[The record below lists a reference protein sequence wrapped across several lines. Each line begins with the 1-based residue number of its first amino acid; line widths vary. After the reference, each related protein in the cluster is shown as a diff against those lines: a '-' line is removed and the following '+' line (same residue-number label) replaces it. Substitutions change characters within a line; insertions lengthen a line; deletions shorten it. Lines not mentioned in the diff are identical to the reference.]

1 MRTREALQKILDGA
15 TAHSLETGQLDF
27 KRPTDS
33 RNDTA
38 LDIADAAVCFA
49 NAHGGTIVLGV
60 ADKTSGAP
68 AFVGTELEPSWL
80 RQRIY
85 EVTVPALDAVVREL
99 RFAKARLLEVVVQE
113 GLDVYQSRGRVPT
126 RRFETSCLQMTPSD
140 VSRLHEERRGSDW
153 SAVDSGRPIS
163 EVDPEAELLL
173 RALVRTGPGGAQ
185 RDVNAISINDLLASL
200 SLSLENGNLN
210 RAGEIMLCAPRGGE
224 ELLVYQFRETAGGE
238 VRAGRRW
245 TTPLLQAFVE
255 ARAMIEARIDSTP
268 VNLPSGQQIQI
279 QDYPQVAIREA
290 LANALMH
297 GDHRERRPVYIE
309 HSPELLTV
317 RSPGPLVSGISP
329 SNILTHPPKAR
340 FPALAEA
347 MRACGLAEKWGQGV
361 DRMFREMIRSGRA
374 APTVEVIEGKE
385 PETSVRFM
393 GGPPNARIAKFI
405 STLPEAEQEDTD
417 ALLVVAT
424 LSSRRTISAEQLSS
438 IVQRDVD
445 AAQAVLSRLAQGVAE
460 LIEPTPRSLGRRH
473 PDYRL
478 RAAAIAALGPALSYQ
493 SRPKADS
500 DRKVYAHVREYGS
513 INNAAIQRMFDVD
526 VYAARDLLRDLV
538 GREVLVRIS
547 EQARGPA
554 VKYGAGPKFPSR
566 KNESRL
572 AVAPTLVPLLRLDE
586 LDFGPIERDEP

>member
-1 MRTREALQKILDGA
+1 MRTKEALQKILDGA
-15 TAHSLETGQLDF
+15 TAHSLESERLDF

-60 ADKTSGAP
+60 ADKTPGPP
-68 AFVGTELEPSWL
+68 AFVGTDLEPWRL

-85 EVTVPALDAVVREL
+85 EVTVPALDVVVREL
-99 RFAKARLLEVVVQE
+99 RFADTRLLEVVVQE
-113 GLDVYQSRGRVPT
+113 GLDVHQSRGKVPT
-126 RRFETSCLQMTPSD
+126 RRFEVSCLQMTPSE

-163 EVDPEAELLL
+163 EVDPGAELLL
-173 RALVRTGPGGAQ
+173 RSLVRAPASTQ
-185 RDVNAISINDLLASL
+185 RDVSAISTNDLLSSL
-200 SLSLENGNLN
+200 SLALENGNLN

-224 ELLVYQFRETAGGE
+224 ELLVYQYRESAGGE

-279 QDYPQVAIREA
+279 QDYPQAAIREA
-290 LANALMH
+290 IANALMH

-361 DRMFREMIRSGRA
+361 DRMYREMIRSGRA
-374 APTVEVIEGKE
+374 APTVEVIEGGE

-424 LSSRRTISAEQLSS
+424 LASRRTVNAEQLSS
-438 IVQRDVD
+438 IVQRDIE

-500 DRKVYAHVREYGS
+500 DRKVYAHIREYGS

-547 EQARGPA
+547 QQARGPG

-566 KNESRL
+566 KNESP
-572 AVAPTLVPLLRLDE
+572 ATVARTDVPLLGLEE
-586 LDFGPIERDEP
+586 LDFGPIE

>member
-1 MRTREALQKILDGA
+1 MRTKEALQRILDGS
-15 TAHSLETGQLDF
+15 TAHDLETERLDF
-27 KRPTDS
+27 KRESHS
-33 RNDTA
+33 RDDTA
-38 LDIADAAVCFA
+38 RDIADAAVCFA
-49 NAHGGTIVLGV
+49 NGQGGIVVLGV
-60 ADKTSGAP
+60 ADKVAGSDALL
-68 AFVGTELEPSWL
+68 GTEMEPSAL

-85 EVTVPALDAVVREL
+85 ELTEPPLDVVARVL
-99 RFAKARLLEVVVQE
+99 RFEEARLLEIVVQE
-113 GLDVYQSRGRVPT
+113 GLDVYQVRGKVPT
-126 RRFETSCLQMTPSD
+126 RRFEAQCLQMTPSD
-140 VSRLHEERRGSDW
+140 VSRLHEDRRGSDW
-153 SAVDSGRPIS
+153 SAVDSGRPSTDI
-163 EVDPEAELLL
+163 EPGAELLL
-173 RALVRTGPGGAQ
+173 RSLVRGAPAAP
-185 RDVNAISINDLLASL
+185 RDVNQMSTVDLLRSMSL
-200 SLSLENGNLN
+200 CLDNGNLN

-224 ELLVYQFRETAGGE
+224 ELLVYQYRESAGGE

-245 TTPLLQAFVE
+245 TTPLLVAFVE

-279 QDYPQVAIREA
+279 QDYPQAAIREA

-317 RSPGPLVSGISP
+317 RSPGPLVAGISP
-329 SNILTHPPKAR
+329 TNILTHPPKAR

-361 DRMFREMIRSGRA
+361 DRMYREMIRSGRA
-374 APTVEVIEGKE
+374 APTVEVVEGRE

-405 STLPEAEQEDTD
+405 ATLPESEQEDTD

-424 LSSRRTISAEQLSS
+424 LASRRTINAEQLSS
-438 IVQRDVD
+438 VVQRD
-445 AAQAVLSRLAQGVAE
+445 AETAQAVLARLSQGVAE
-460 LIEPTPRSLGRRH
+460 LVEPTPRSVGRRH

-513 INNAAIQRMFDVD
+513 INNAAVQRMFDVD

-538 GREVLVRIS
+538 GREVLMRIS
-547 EQARGPA
+547 EQARGPG

-566 KNESRL
+566 KGESRPL
-572 AVAPTLVPLLRLDE
+572 PPSPTVPLITLQE
-586 LDFGPIERDEP
+586 LDFGPIE